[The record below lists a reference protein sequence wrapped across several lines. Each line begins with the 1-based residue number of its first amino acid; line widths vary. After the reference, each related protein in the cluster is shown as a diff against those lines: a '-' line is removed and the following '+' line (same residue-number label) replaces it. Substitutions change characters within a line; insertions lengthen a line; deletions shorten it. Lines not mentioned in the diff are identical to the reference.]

1 MMITNEGAF
10 MKNKISDKNMFQNFE
25 VKAYWFLND
34 NQNSGS
40 YGFLKYNAGQDSVFE
55 ISPAFCDKTEQFNS
69 PSPYDIC
76 GISEHGEI
84 IRGIGY
90 RVGSSFNHPGLSI
103 EKIQFFDLK

>member
-1 MMITNEGAF
+1 MTKIILFKYSTYRINMMITNEGAF

-55 ISPAFCDKTEQFNS
+55 ISPAFCA
-69 PSPYDIC
+69 PI
-76 GISEHGEI
+76 
-84 IRGIGY
+84 
-90 RVGSSFNHPGLSI
+90 
-103 EKIQFFDLK
+103 